1 MSILIDENYKGS
13 STRITGN
20 VGRTQTEYMLKA
32 GTLIVAG
39 VTPGKGG
46 IKIYGVPVFDTVRE
60 AMEKVKI
67 DFSVLFVPA
76 RVAKDSVI
84 EAIEAGVSKLALIT
98 EHTPVHDEM
107 IMKAYAQRHNA
118 LLIGPTTPG
127 IIVPGKC
134 KIGILPVN
142 MFCPGNV
149 GIVSRSGT
157 LSYEVAA
164 NLCSY
169 NIGQSTVVGMGADL
183 VAGTNLVEILK
194 LFNKDYETKAVV
206 LIGEVVVQE
215 EDAADFIKEGMKK
228 PVIAYIAGASAPPG
242 KRMGHAGAINEGGKG
257 SAQSKIESLSN
268 AGAKV
273 AMILNEIPF
282 LVKEALKE

>member
-1 MSILIDENYKGS
+1 MSILVSENTKVLVQG
-13 STRITGN
+13 ITGN
-20 VGRTQTEYMLKA
+20 IGRIQTEYMQRA
-32 GTLIVAG
+32 GTQIVAG

-46 IKIYGVPVFDTVRE
+46 MEISNVPVFDTVQE
-60 AMEKVKI
+60 ATEHFHI

-84 EAIEAGVSKLALIT
+84 EAIEAGIKMIALIT

-107 IMKAYAQRHNA
+107 MMKAYAQNHSA
-118 LLIGPTTPG
+118 ILIGPTTPG

-134 KIGILPVN
+134 KIGILPDN

-149 GIVSRSGT
+149 GVISRSGT
-157 LSYEVAA
+157 LAYEVAA

-169 NIGQSTVVGMGADL
+169 GIGQSTVIGMGADM

-194 LFNKDYETKAVV
+194 LFNEDAETKGVV
-206 LIGEVVVQE
+206 LIGEVGGSQE
-215 EDAADFIKEGMKK
+215 EDAADFIKKEMKK

-242 KRMGHAGAINEGGKG
+242 KRMGHAGAIVEGGKG
-257 SAQSKIESLSN
+257 SAKSKINSLSA

-273 AMILNEIPF
+273 AKMLNEIPW
-282 LVKEALKE
+282 LVREAL